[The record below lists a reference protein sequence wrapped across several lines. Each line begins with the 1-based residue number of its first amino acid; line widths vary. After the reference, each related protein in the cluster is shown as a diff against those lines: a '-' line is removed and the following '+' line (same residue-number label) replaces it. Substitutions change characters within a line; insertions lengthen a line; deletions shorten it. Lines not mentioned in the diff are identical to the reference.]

1 MYINI
6 VENVSKIAHNV
17 QKNNFTILLLL
28 PGRCASGMYL
38 REFGAELILDRV
50 ELALQAGDSSVHVR
64 HRPRVGAML
73 VVDARL
79 QVLAHL

>member
-1 MYINI
+1 MICFGCVAAARI
-6 VENVSKIAHNV
+6 SKATDFLNA
-17 QKNNFTILLLL
+17 
-28 PGRCASGMYL
+28 PRSMYL
-38 REFGAELILDRV
+38 REFGAEVVLDRV